1 MIKKQTFYDSD
12 CLSSFLI
19 INEGNLLKELF
30 HEINI
35 PSQVYE
41 ELTCEGTPENVKNN
55 LQELIMDNF
64 VKIVDLY
71 AETAEYLNYRN
82 IINGNLYKGCR
93 IGKGEAA
100 AITLAYENKGI
111 LASNNFKDIKFYVD
125 YFELPLLTTAY
136 LLGILFDKNII
147 NKDEANSM
155 WNKMIKYR
163 RALPESSFEIYYNN
177 LYKKD
182 YDDFGKRIEF

>member
-30 HEINI
+30 YEINI

-41 ELTCEGTPENVKNN
+41 ELTCEGTPENVKDN
-55 LQELIMDNF
+55 LQELIKDNF
-64 VKIVDLY
+64 VKIVDLNT
-71 AETAEYLNYRN
+71 ETAEYLNYRN

-111 LASNNFKDIKFYVD
+111 LSSNNFKDIKFYVD

-163 RALPESSFEIYYNN
+163 RALLESSFERYYNN

>member
-1 MIKKQTFYDSD
+1 MDEKKVKKRK
-12 CLSSFLI
+12 LSKKAKIILFFIFLI
-19 INEGNLLKELF
+19 IIGISVFLILNNNKKEVKDKPPIKTTKKV
-30 HEINI
+30 EKK
-35 PSQVYE
+35 E
-41 ELTCEGTPENVKNN
+41 E
-55 LQELIMDNF
+55 Q
-64 VKIVDLY
+64 VKIVDLN